1 MGTTAN
7 VLVVLRSGCEAHADS
22 RAVSVAWIK
31 YERLRSQAAQMSQ
44 HRPVGWADIGEVASC
59 LHHR

>member
-7 VLVVLRSGCEAHADS
+7 AFVVLRSGCEAHADS

-31 YERLRSQAAQMSQ
+31 YERPRSQAAQMSQ
-44 HRPVGWADIGEVASC
+44 HRLVGWADSGE
-59 LHHR
+59 